1 MKVKDKRLEGMVDV
15 LDKNYLKRKC
25 YWPRE
30 DPGVFNQGQGYKF
43 RPNDWLCG
51 TREIMGCP
59 RVVVKI
65 MLTEEGLI
73 PTRKD

>member
-30 DPGVFNQGQGYKF
+30 DPGIFNQG
-43 RPNDWLCG
+43 RG
-51 TREIMGCP
+51 TREIKGCP
-59 RVVVKI
+59 ERVSVPVS
-65 MLTEEGLI
+65 
-73 PTRKD
+73 

>member
-30 DPGVFNQGQGYKF
+30 DPGVFN
-43 RPNDWLCG
+43 
-51 TREIMGCP
+51 
-59 RVVVKI
+59 
-65 MLTEEGLI
+65 
-73 PTRKD
+73 